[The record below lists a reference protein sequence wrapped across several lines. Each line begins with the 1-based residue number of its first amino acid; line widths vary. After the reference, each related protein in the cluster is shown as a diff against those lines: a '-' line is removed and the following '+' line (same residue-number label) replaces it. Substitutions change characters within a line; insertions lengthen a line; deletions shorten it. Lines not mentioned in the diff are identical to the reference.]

1 MRAQSARFFVP
12 FFVWLCLGSL
22 GLVALALSQ
31 DINAL
36 RELGIFPDVFDHV
49 LRALIVVQPFILLVA
64 GVGTG
69 VSFGER
75 VGLRSWVTARLR
87 GDPPP
92 LMQVAGLALAALV
105 GFGTGAVVV
114 MLDRLFAPW
123 IGLPSVASLPDIGT
137 AIMAISYGGITEELT
152 LRYGLMTFLV
162 WVGAKVWTTLPPALY
177 LGVVLLS
184 AVLFGAGHLPA
195 MAALIASDSDCDFA
209 HCRAQCT
216 ARVGFWLAVLA
227 AWPRTRDGC
236 PYCHAPCILDCC
248 RRAVGPPPPAR

>member
-36 RELGIFPDVFDHV
+36 RELGVFPDVSDDV

-64 GVGTG
+64 GVGAG
-69 VSFGER
+69 VALGER

-92 LMQVAGLALAALV
+92 LMQLSGVALAALV

-114 MLDRLFAPW
+114 VLDRLFAAS
-123 IGLPSVASLPDIGT
+123 IGVPLVASLPDIGT
-137 AIMAISYGGITEELT
+137 ALMAISYGGITEELL

-162 WVGAKVWTTLPPALY
+162 WVGAKVWRTLPPGLY
-177 LGVVLLS
+177 LGVVLFS

-195 MAALIASDSDCDFA
+195 MAALTPLTPLVIMRTVGLNALLGLAFGWLFWRRGLEHAMLAHVGTHIA
-209 HCRAQCT
+209 
-216 ARVGFWLAVLA
+216 FWALAVAL
-227 AWPRTRDGC
+227 
-236 PYCHAPCILDCC
+236 
-248 RRAVGPPPPAR
+248 

>member
-22 GLVALALSQ
+22 GLVTLAFGP

-36 RELGIFPDVFDHV
+36 RELGVFSDVSDHV

-64 GVGTG
+64 GVGAG
-69 VSFGER
+69 VAIGEG

-92 LMQVAGLALAALV
+92 LMQVSGLALAALV

-114 MLDRLFAPW
+114 VLDRLFAPW
-123 IGLPSVASLPDIGT
+123 IGLPWVASLPDIGT

-162 WVGAKVWTTLPPALY
+162 WVGAKVWTTLPPGLYFGAL
-177 LGVVLLS
+177 LVS
-184 AVLFGAGHLPA
+184 AFLFGAGHLPA
-195 MAALIASDSDCDFA
+195 MAALIPLTPVVILRTVGLNALLGLAFGWLFWRRGLEHAMVA
-209 HCRAQCT
+209 HIAT
-216 ARVGFWLAVLA
+216 HLAFWALAVAL
-227 AWPRTRDGC
+227 
-236 PYCHAPCILDCC
+236 
-248 RRAVGPPPPAR
+248 

>member
-12 FFVWLCLGSL
+12 FFVWSCLGSL
-22 GLVALALSQ
+22 GLVALAFGQ

-36 RELGIFPDVFDHV
+36 RELGVSPDVSDNV

-64 GVGTG
+64 GVGAG
-69 VSFGER
+69 VAFGER
-75 VGLRSWVTARLR
+75 VGLRSWVAARLR

-92 LMQVAGLALAALV
+92 LMQVSGLAHAALV

-114 MLDRLFAPW
+114 VLDILFAPW

-162 WVGAKVWTTLPPALY
+162 WVGAKVWTTLPPGL
-177 LGVVLLS
+177 
-184 AVLFGAGHLPA
+184 
-195 MAALIASDSDCDFA
+195 
-209 HCRAQCT
+209 
-216 ARVGFWLAVLA
+216 
-227 AWPRTRDGC
+227 
-236 PYCHAPCILDCC
+236 
-248 RRAVGPPPPAR
+248 

>member
-1 MRAQSARFFVP
+1 MRAQSARFLVP

-36 RELGIFPDVFDHV
+36 RELGVFPDVSDHV

-64 GVGTG
+64 GVGAG
-69 VSFGER
+69 VAFGER

-92 LMQVAGLALAALV
+92 LMQVSGLAHAALV

-114 MLDRLFAPW
+114 VLDRLFAPW

-162 WVGAKVWTTLPPALY
+162 WVGAKVWTTLPPGLYFGAL
-177 LGVVLLS
+177 LVS

-195 MAALIASDSDCDFA
+195 MATLTPLTPIVILRTVGLNALLGLAFGWLFWRRGLEHAMVAHIATHLA
-209 HCRAQCT
+209 
-216 ARVGFWLAVLA
+216 FWALAVAL
-227 AWPRTRDGC
+227 
-236 PYCHAPCILDCC
+236 
-248 RRAVGPPPPAR
+248 

>member
-12 FFVWLCLGSL
+12 FFVWSCLGSL
-22 GLVALALSQ
+22 GLVALAFSQ
-31 DINAL
+31 DINVL
-36 RELGIFPDVFDHV
+36 RELGVFPDVSDHV

-64 GVGTG
+64 GVGAG
-69 VSFGER
+69 VAFGER

-92 LMQVAGLALAALV
+92 LMQVSGLAHAALV

-114 MLDRLFAPW
+114 VLDRLFAPW

-162 WVGAKVWTTLPPALY
+162 WVGAKVWTTLPPGLYFGAL
-177 LGVVLLS
+177 LVS

-195 MAALIASDSDCDFA
+195 MAALIPLTPVVILRTVGLNALLGLAFGWLFWRRGLEHAMVA
-209 HCRAQCT
+209 HIAT
-216 ARVGFWLAVLA
+216 HLAFWALAVAL
-227 AWPRTRDGC
+227 
-236 PYCHAPCILDCC
+236 
-248 RRAVGPPPPAR
+248 

>member
-137 AIMAISYGGITEELT
+137 VIMAISYGGITEELT

-162 WVGAKVWTTLPPALY
+162 WVGAKVWTTLPPGLYFGAL
-177 LGVVLLS
+177 LVS

-195 MAALIASDSDCDFA
+195 MVALIPLTPVVILRTVGLNALLGLAFGWLFWRRGLEHAMVA
-209 HCRAQCT
+209 HIAT
-216 ARVGFWLAVLA
+216 HLAFWALAVAL
-227 AWPRTRDGC
+227 
-236 PYCHAPCILDCC
+236 
-248 RRAVGPPPPAR
+248 

>member
-22 GLVALALSQ
+22 GLVALAFGQ

-36 RELGIFPDVFDHV
+36 RELGVFPDVSDHV

-64 GVGTG
+64 GVGAG
-69 VSFGER
+69 VAFGES

-92 LMQVAGLALAALV
+92 LMQVSGLAHAALV

-114 MLDRLFAPW
+114 VLDRLFAPW
-123 IGLPSVASLPDIGT
+123 IGLPSVASLPGIGT

-162 WVGAKVWTTLPPALY
+162 WVGAKVWTTLPPGLYFGAL
-177 LGVVLLS
+177 LVS

-195 MAALIASDSDCDFA
+195 MAALIPLTPVVILRTVGLNALLGLAFGWLFWRRGLEHAMVA
-209 HCRAQCT
+209 HIAT
-216 ARVGFWLAVLA
+216 HLAFWALAVAL
-227 AWPRTRDGC
+227 
-236 PYCHAPCILDCC
+236 
-248 RRAVGPPPPAR
+248 

>member
-22 GLVALALSQ
+22 GLVALAFGQ

-36 RELGIFPDVFDHV
+36 RELGVFPDVSDHV

-64 GVGTG
+64 GVGAG
-69 VSFGER
+69 VALGER

-92 LMQVAGLALAALV
+92 LMHVSGLALAALV

-114 MLDRLFAPW
+114 VLDRLFAPW

-162 WVGAKVWTTLPPALY
+162 WVGAKVWTTLPPGLYFGAL
-177 LGVVLLS
+177 LVS

-195 MAALIASDSDCDFA
+195 MAALIPLTPVVILRTVGLNALLGLAFGWLFWRRGLEHAMVA
-209 HCRAQCT
+209 HIAT
-216 ARVGFWLAVLA
+216 HLAFWALAVAL
-227 AWPRTRDGC
+227 
-236 PYCHAPCILDCC
+236 
-248 RRAVGPPPPAR
+248 

>member
-22 GLVALALSQ
+22 GLVALALGQ

-36 RELGIFPDVFDHV
+36 HELGVFPDVSDHV

-64 GVGTG
+64 GVGAG
-69 VSFGER
+69 VAFGER

-92 LMQVAGLALAALV
+92 LMQVSGLAHAALV

-114 MLDRLFAPW
+114 VLDRLFAPW

-152 LRYGLMTFLV
+152 LRYGLMTFIV
-162 WVGAKVWTTLPPALY
+162 WVGAKVWTKLPPGLYFGAL
-177 LGVVLLS
+177 LVS

-195 MAALIASDSDCDFA
+195 MAALIPLTPVVILRTVGLNALLGLAFGWLFWRRGLEHAMVA
-209 HCRAQCT
+209 HIAT
-216 ARVGFWLAVLA
+216 HLAFWALAVAL
-227 AWPRTRDGC
+227 
-236 PYCHAPCILDCC
+236 
-248 RRAVGPPPPAR
+248 

>member
-12 FFVWLCLGSL
+12 FFVWSCLGSL
-22 GLVALALSQ
+22 GLVALAFGQ

-36 RELGIFPDVFDHV
+36 RELGVSPDVSDHV

-64 GVGTG
+64 GVGAG
-69 VSFGER
+69 VAFGER

-92 LMQVAGLALAALV
+92 LMQVSGLAHAALV

-114 MLDRLFAPW
+114 VLDRLFAPW

-162 WVGAKVWTTLPPALY
+162 WVGAKVWTTLPPGLYFGAL
-177 LGVVLLS
+177 LVS

-195 MAALIASDSDCDFA
+195 MAALIPLTPVVILRTVGLNALLGLAFGWLFWRRGLEHAMVA
-209 HCRAQCT
+209 HIAT
-216 ARVGFWLAVLA
+216 HLAFWALAVAL
-227 AWPRTRDGC
+227 
-236 PYCHAPCILDCC
+236 
-248 RRAVGPPPPAR
+248 

>member
-36 RELGIFPDVFDHV
+36 RELGVFPDVSDRV

-69 VSFGER
+69 VAFGER
-75 VGLRSWVTARLR
+75 VGLRSWVTARLQ

-92 LMQVAGLALAALV
+92 LMQVAGLTLAALV
-105 GFGTGAVVV
+105 GFGTGAVVDV
-114 MLDRLFAPW
+114 LDILFAPW
-123 IGLPSVASLPDIGT
+123 IGLPSGASLPDIGT

-162 WVGAKVWTTLPPALY
+162 WVGAKVWTTLPPGLYFGAL
-177 LGVVLLS
+177 LVS

-195 MAALIASDSDCDFA
+195 MAALIPLTPVVILRTVGLNALLGLAFGWLFWRRGLEHAMVA
-209 HCRAQCT
+209 HIAT
-216 ARVGFWLAVLA
+216 HLAFWALAVAL
-227 AWPRTRDGC
+227 
-236 PYCHAPCILDCC
+236 
-248 RRAVGPPPPAR
+248 